1 MGDALSQS
9 DLDALFGDIAP
20 AKNDNGGVS
29 QSDLD
34 ALFGDLAPEKTASPE
49 DADIKGVLE
58 GLDLSQSGK
67 EPTIDPGAGSSS
79 SGSDNLSQDEIDALL
94 KEFLG

>member
-9 DLDALFGDIAP
+9 DLDALFGGIAP
-20 AKNDNGGVS
+20 AKNDKDGLS

-34 ALFGDLAPEKTASPE
+34 ALFGDLGPEKGASTE
-49 DADIKGVLE
+49 DADIKGVLD
-58 GLDLSQSGK
+58 GLDLSQSGN
-67 EPTIDPGAGSSS
+67 EPVIDPGREPSS
-79 SGSDNLSQDEIDALL
+79 SGSENLSQDDIDALL

>member
-9 DLDALFGDIAP
+9 DLDALFGDTAP
-20 AKNDNGGVS
+20 QKEQESTLS

-34 ALFGDLAPEKTASPE
+34 ALFGDMAPAKGERTE
-49 DADIKGVLE
+49 DADVCRRSSR
-58 GLDLSQSGK
+58 LDLSQSGQ
-67 EPTIDPGAGSSS
+67 EPNRRCRFRTSSE
-79 SGSDNLSQDEIDALL
+79 GGDLSQDDIDALL